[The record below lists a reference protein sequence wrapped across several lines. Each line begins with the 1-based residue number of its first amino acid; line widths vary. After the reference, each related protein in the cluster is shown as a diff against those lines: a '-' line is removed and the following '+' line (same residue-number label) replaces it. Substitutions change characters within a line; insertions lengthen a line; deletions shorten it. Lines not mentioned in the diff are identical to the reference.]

1 MLKNLQSYIDGGFD
15 VQLEDQ
21 IDCGEH
27 LVTAKTS

>member
-1 MLKNLQSYIDGGFD
+1 MLKNLQGYIG

-27 LVTAKTS
+27 LVTEKYE